1 MDENAMNSP
10 KRNLDEN
17 TWNTKKQKTTQT
29 FFRQKKTISFD
40 VFRQVKAFT
49 AKGEGAAAVGTSD
62 L

>member
-1 MDENAMNSP
+1 MAENAMNFP

-17 TWNTKKQKTTQT
+17 TRKKTKNTEFSRK
-29 FFRQKKTISFD
+29 KKTISF
-40 VFRQVKAFT
+40 VFFRQVKAFT